1 MSTKYLGKVFDIHGG
16 GNDLKFPHHENEIAQ
31 NVGACDHSGAR
42 YWLHTNMLLL
52 NGKKMSKSDGNT
64 VSPEEL
70 FSGDSPHLSK
80 GYSPMVVRFF
90 MLQTH
95 YRSTLDLTDEAL
107 QAAEKGF
114 RRLMETLKVLQG
126 LQADPKAQAGEL
138 DQEINQL
145 VDLVGEEMSD
155 DFNTPK
161 ALARL
166 FELAPKINGLKGG
179 QLSMKDLTANT
190 LQRLKQTFN
199 DFIFDIFGLQEE
211 SEGGENSLTDGLVQ
225 VIIDIRK
232 EARAKKDWAASDQ
245 IRDALAELG
254 IVLKDSKEGTTWT
267 RG

>member
-1 MSTKYLGKVFDIHGG
+1 
-16 GNDLKFPHHENEIAQ
+16 
-31 NVGACDHSGAR
+31 
-42 YWLHTNMLLL
+42 LLL

-70 FSGDSPHLSK
+70 FTGDSPHLSK
-80 GYSPMVVRFF
+80 GYSPMVIRFF

-114 RRLMETLKVLQG
+114 RRLMETFKVLKG
-126 LQADPKAQAGEL
+126 LQPDPKAQAGEL
-138 DQEINQL
+138 DKEINQL

-179 QLSMKDLTANT
+179 QLSMKDITADT

-211 SEGGENSLTDGLVQ
+211 SEGGENGLTDGLVQ